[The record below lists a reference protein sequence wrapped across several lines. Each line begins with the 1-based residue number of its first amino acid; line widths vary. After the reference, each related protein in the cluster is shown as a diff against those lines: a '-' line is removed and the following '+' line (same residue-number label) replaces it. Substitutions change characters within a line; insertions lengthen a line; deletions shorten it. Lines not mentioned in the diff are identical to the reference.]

1 MKKDGVYG
9 SAVKLSTGAYAV
21 VYVYN
26 TDRAAHKDDIVS
38 ALYKLDKVKTDIN
51 AYYLNKYHFTVYDN
65 KMKKAIKEISKSYI
79 KD

>member
-38 ALYKLDKVKTDIN
+38 ALYKLDKVKTDI
-51 AYYLNKYHFTVYDN
+51 Y
-65 KMKKAIKEISKSYI
+65 S
-79 KD
+79 